1 MADNQDPLKGSVDPL
16 PTITLYA
23 DGVPVEIACRMISK
37 SKQSANYG
45 LYAYKLRDLLNNPTI
60 NKHGRGGFNGL
71 LTPNDPILRVSS
83 ILFTLCP
90 VFLQTLTQR
99 LQQSRDPVNAYRPA
113 KASCLGNTLHPAISQ
128 RASKARKAK
137 QNSPQFIYNVK
148 VDIGGNTYILDRFE
162 SSKYNAMLCGKTGQ
176 LKQIAE
182 QLFLAWL
189 ELQPTHRK
197 VSVNHYNEPVK
208 LATYEDF
215 TQTITTGST

>member
-1 MADNQDPLKGSVDPL
+1 MTENQTLKGSVDPL

-23 DGVPVEIACRMISK
+23 SGVPVEIACRMISK
-37 SKQSANYG
+37 SKQSTNYG
-45 LYAYKLRDLLNNPTI
+45 LYGYKLRDLLNNPII
-60 NKHGRGGFNGL
+60 NKHRRNKFSGL
-71 LTPNDPILRVSS
+71 LSDDDPILRVSS
-83 ILFTLCP
+83 IFFTLCP

-99 LQQSRDPVNAYRPA
+99 LQQSPDPINAYRPTGS
-113 KASCLGNTLHPAISQ
+113 SCLGNVSHPEISQ
-128 RASKARKAK
+128 RASKVRKAK

-162 SSKYNAMLCGKTGQ
+162 SSKYNKIVHGKTGE
-176 LKQIAE
+176 LKRIAE

-208 LATYEDF
+208 LATVQDF